1 MKFLKAKAMFLSA
14 ALVLTAA
21 PISSAYG
28 AGEGID
34 QDIIESTV
42 ENAIDMSQGIKS
54 KEATEDWTP
63 PVIDNSPWAEKEV
76 YDARVYGLVT
86 YDLAKEVR
94 GEISRADAAEAGVRL
109 YERLTG
115 DKVGGK
121 LEDPFTD
128 TDDRNVL
135 KAYKLGIIKGVG
147 KSKFNPDA
155 NVTRQDLAVIMYNS
169 IWRSNPALAKGDMTS
184 NFSDWGDV
192 SGYAQPSMKYML
204 SNGIVK
210 GKTETILDPKS
221 NISKQET
228 LIVAKRIYEL
238 MNESYDNTAKGLF
251 YRVSDGKKD
260 IYLLGSIHLGTENAY
275 PISKKIRE
283 TFKDVE
289 NIAVE
294 VNILE
299 EAQLTDYIMSKAT
312 YPEGQSLKDD
322 ISPALYEEISKLL
335 EEHKVLS
342 IEDIEGYKPWY
353 INMVLPML
361 VGLEDL
367 EDTGIGE
374 DIDYDNMTPE
384 EIEELENLPYQYT
397 PGIDKYF
404 LEKAEQNSVDIVEI
418 EGASYQI
425 DMLSGMSKST
435 QEEILRTTVSQL
447 VTGVDDQVTLDT
459 MIEYWRAGDY
469 ASFESIIE
477 MSMDSMPEEYNQAL
491 WHNRNREMANK
502 VEEYL
507 SDSDEDYF
515 VVVGAGHL
523 VGETSVVKE
532 LESKG
537 YKVEPIR

>member
-14 ALVLTAA
+14 TLAFSAVPAGL
-21 PISSAYG
+21 AYG
-28 AGEGID
+28 TGESID
-34 QDIIESTV
+34 RGIIESSV
-42 ENAIDMSQGIKS
+42 EKAMEQSEEGKS
-54 KEATEDWTP
+54 SKAEDWEP
-63 PVIDNSPWAEKEV
+63 PVIENSPWAEKEI

-115 DKVGGK
+115 DEIGGK
-121 LEDPFTD
+121 LEDPFAD

-135 KAYKLGIIKGVG
+135 KAYKLGIVKGVG

-169 IWRSNPALAKGDMTS
+169 IWRANPALAKGDVTS
-184 NFSDWGDV
+184 DFSDWEDV
-192 SGYAQPSMKYML
+192 SGYAQAPMKYML

-210 GKTETILDPKS
+210 GKTATTLDPKS

-260 IYLLGSIHLGTENAY
+260 VYLLGSIHLGTENAY
-275 PISKKIRE
+275 PISEKIRE
-283 TFKDVE
+283 TFKDSE

-299 EAQLTDYIMSKAT
+299 EAELTEYIMSKAA
-312 YPEGQSLKDD
+312 YPEGQSLADD
-322 ISPALYEEISKLL
+322 ISPALYQEISDLL
-335 EEHKVLS
+335 EEHKVIS
-342 IEDIEGYKPWY
+342 IEDIEGYRPWY

-361 VGLEDL
+361 AGLEDL
-367 EDTGIGE
+367 EDAGLGE

-384 EIEELENLPYQYT
+384 EIEDMENLPYQYT

-404 LEKAEQNSVDIVEI
+404 LEKAEQNKMEIVEL

-425 DMLSGMSKST
+425 DMLSGMSKAT
-435 QEEILRTTVSQL
+435 QEELLRSTVAGL
-447 VTGVDDQVTLDT
+447 VSGADDQVTLDM
-459 MIEYWRAGDY
+459 MIGYWRAGDY
-469 ASFESIIE
+469 DSFEDIIE
-477 MSMDSMPEEYNQAL
+477 SSMESVPEEYNQAL
-491 WHNRNREMANK
+491 WHKRNKEMAQK
-502 VEEYL
+502 VEQYFA
-507 SDSDEDYF
+507 DSDEDYF

-523 VGETSVVKE
+523 VGETSVVRE
-532 LESKG
+532 LEYRG
-537 YKVEPIR
+537 YKVEAIR

>member
-14 ALVLTAA
+14 VMALSVA
-21 PISSAYG
+21 PIGSVYG
-28 AGEGID
+28 AEESID

-42 ENAIDMSQGIKS
+42 KSTLESSLEIKP
-54 KEATEDWTP
+54 KEAIEDWAP
-63 PVIDNSPWAEKEV
+63 PVIESSPWAEKEI

-86 YDLAKEVR
+86 YDLAKEVK

-115 DKVGGK
+115 DKIGGD
-121 LEDPFTD
+121 LEDPFAD

-135 KAYKLGIIKGVG
+135 KAYKLGIVKGVG
-147 KSKFNPDA
+147 NSKFNPDA
-155 NVTRQDLAVIMYNS
+155 NVTRQDLVVIMYNS
-169 IWRSNPALAKGDMTS
+169 IWRANPALAKGDMTS
-184 NFSDWGDV
+184 SFTDWSDV
-192 SGYAQPSMKYML
+192 SGYAQAPMKYML

-210 GKTETILDPKS
+210 GKSENILEPKS

-228 LIVAKRIYEL
+228 LMVAKRIYEL
-238 MNESYDNTAKGLF
+238 MNDVYDNTAKGIF
-251 YRVSDGKKD
+251 YRVTDGEKD

-275 PISKKIRE
+275 PISKNIME
-283 TFKDVE
+283 TFKGSE

-299 EAQLTDYIMSKAT
+299 EAQLTDYILSKAV
-312 YPEGQSLKDD
+312 YPEGQSLADD
-322 ISPALYEEISKLL
+322 ISPALYDKISNLL
-335 EEHKVLS
+335 QEHKVIS
-342 IEDIEGYKPWY
+342 IEDIEGYRPWY

-361 VGLEDL
+361 IGLEDL
-367 EDTGIGE
+367 DDSGFGE

-384 EIEELENLPYQYT
+384 ELEELENLPYQYT

-404 LEKAEQNSVDIVEI
+404 LEKAEQNDIDIVEI

-425 DMLSGMSKST
+425 DMLSGMSKAT
-435 QEEILRTTVSQL
+435 QEELLSTTVAQL
-447 VTGVDDQVTLDT
+447 VEGVEDHVTLDM
-459 MIEYWRAGDY
+459 MIDYWRAGDY
-469 ASFESIIE
+469 ASFEDIIE
-477 MSMDSMPEEYNQAL
+477 GSMESMPEEYNQAL
-491 WHNRNREMANK
+491 WHSRNKEMANK
-502 VEEYL
+502 VEEYI

-532 LESKG
+532 LEARG
-537 YKVEPIR
+537 YRVEVVK

>member
-21 PISSAYG
+21 PIGSVYG

-34 QDIIESTV
+34 QDVIESTV
-42 ENAIDMSQGIKS
+42 ENAIDMSQGTKS
-54 KEATEDWTP
+54 KEATEDWAP

-115 DKVGGK
+115 DKIGGK

-238 MNESYDNTAKGLF
+238 MNESYDKTAKGLF

-459 MIEYWRAGDY
+459 MIAYWRAGDY

-537 YKVEPIR
+537 YKVEAIR

>member
-14 ALVLTAA
+14 VLALSVA
-21 PISSAYG
+21 PIGSVYG
-28 AGEGID
+28 AEESID

-42 ENAIDMSQGIKS
+42 KSTLESSLEIKP
-54 KEATEDWTP
+54 KEAIEDWAP
-63 PVIDNSPWAEKEV
+63 PVIESSPWAEKEI

-86 YDLAKEVR
+86 YDLAKEVK

-115 DKVGGK
+115 DKIGGD
-121 LEDPFTD
+121 LEDPFAD

-135 KAYKLGIIKGVG
+135 KAYKLGIVKGVG
-147 KSKFNPDA
+147 NSKFNPDA
-155 NVTRQDLAVIMYNS
+155 NVTRQDLVVIMYNS
-169 IWRSNPALAKGDMTS
+169 IWRANPALAKGDMTS
-184 NFSDWGDV
+184 SFTDWSDV
-192 SGYAQPSMKYML
+192 SGYAQAPMKYML

-210 GKTETILDPKS
+210 GKSENILEPKS

-228 LIVAKRIYEL
+228 LMVAKRIYEL
-238 MNESYDNTAKGLF
+238 MNDVYDNTAKGIF
-251 YRVSDGKKD
+251 YRVTDGEKD

-275 PISKKIRE
+275 PISKNIME
-283 TFKDVE
+283 TFKGSE

-299 EAQLTDYIMSKAT
+299 EAQLTDYILSKAV
-312 YPEGQSLKDD
+312 YPEGQSLADD
-322 ISPALYEEISKLL
+322 ISPALYDKISNLL
-335 EEHKVLS
+335 QEHKVIS
-342 IEDIEGYKPWY
+342 IEDIEGYRPWY

-361 VGLEDL
+361 IGLEDL
-367 EDTGIGE
+367 DDSGFGE

-384 EIEELENLPYQYT
+384 ELEELENLPYQYT

-404 LEKAEQNSVDIVEI
+404 LEKAEQNDIDIVEI

-425 DMLSGMSKST
+425 DMLSGMSKAT
-435 QEEILRTTVSQL
+435 QEELLSTTVAQL
-447 VTGVDDQVTLDT
+447 VEGVEDHVTLDM
-459 MIEYWRAGDY
+459 MIDYWRAGDY
-469 ASFESIIE
+469 ASFEDIIE
-477 MSMDSMPEEYNQAL
+477 GSMESMPEEYNQAL
-491 WHNRNREMANK
+491 WHSRNKEMANK
-502 VEEYL
+502 VEEYI

-532 LESKG
+532 LEARG
-537 YKVEPIR
+537 YRVEVVK